1 MPKSEIGWMRAIA
14 CVAIIVM
21 TIALALLNVTGA
33 WIASKNVFYTGVILG
48 VEFLAAT
55 CLVLVIAAPTMAR
68 KIVGAV
74 IMTGLIWVCVE
85 NGKMA
90 VKESFAAVFPESA
103 EALLKKA
110 ELARADASDMKAEAP
125 TNRDAV
131 AEEIAA
137 LKVEQELMASPVRV
151 KEAQQ
156 SLQSRGL
163 YTGNLDGIYGG
174 LTKEAMLSRG
184 DVIRR
189 RLEVLQQK
197 AESGATPASDQTLKA
212 IEYEAQAKEVRDRT
226 VWMHLLLY
234 VIEGARTAGLWAFVI
249 WSGARRVMVDPSVFQ
264 DLQRDADELA
274 QRKANLG
281 EGQEKAKK
289 TKSKKKRVEETRL
302 AIADMREKLA
312 EREEVLRQE
321 EAAEPEPEAEP
332 DAPADE
338 APPEPPANDT
348 DEDDDKRNRQLPAAE

>member
-1 MPKSEIGWMRAIA
+1 MLPKSEIGWMRLIAGIAI
-14 CVAIIVM
+14 VIM
-21 TIALALLNVTGA
+21 TLALALLNVTGA
-33 WIASKNVFYTGVILG
+33 WIASQNAFYTGVILG

-90 VKESFAAVFPESA
+90 VKESFASVFPESA

-110 ELARADASDMKAEAP
+110 DLARADAEAMKTEAP

-212 IEYEAQAKEVRDRT
+212 IEYEAKAKEVEDRT
-226 VWMHLLLY
+226 LWMHLLLY

-264 DLQRDADELA
+264 DLQQAADELA
-274 QRKANLG
+274 QRKANLS
-281 EGQEKAKK
+281 EGAEKGV
-289 TKSKKKRVEETRL
+289 KKRSRNKRAQAERL

-321 EAAEPEPEAEP
+321 EAAEPEPEAGP
-332 DAPADE
+332 DAPAE
-338 APPEPPANDT
+338 AAPEAPANDT
-348 DEDDDKRNRQLPAAE
+348 EDDKRDRQLPAAE